1 MNSFFNPS
9 LEHDA
14 CGVGFV
20 ARLDGVPHRHV
31 IRDAVTSM
39 RRMAHR
45 GGHVHGDGCGGDGAG
60 ILTPIPHDFF
70 LAQWPELARCEK
82 PWAVAQLFM
91 PHDPVLQQ
99 AVSVCAANELASL
112 GLHIEAERAVPVATD
127 ILSADAARSM
137 PVMRQW
143 LICVADAACRG
154 EALERKLYLAR
165 RCVERRV
172 ADMLRGCGADVS
184 TFYVASLSART
195 IVYKGMLAGGNLADL
210 YGDLTHPQ
218 FTAPFAVFHERFSTN
233 TLPAWR
239 LAQPFRLVA
248 HNGEINT
255 LNGNKARMRIR
266 ESALKS
272 AVLGDELVRALPVI
286 VPGGSDS
293 ASFDNVLELL
303 VRAGWDVPHALM
315 GMVPEPFGTA
325 FVMGDNKRAFYEYH
339 AAFMEPWDGPTCM
352 VFTDGEKR
360 VGALLDRNGLRPC
373 RYSVSK
379 DGVVVLASE
388 SGVADL
394 DPAARRGILRPRR
407 MLMADV
413 AQHRLLADAEIKGR
427 VIREHP
433 YRRWLTGHSVR
444 LEDLPPAPS
453 GGVTPHD
460 NAPEAELQQRIF
472 GMDDAVIRRIV
483 LPMCRDA
490 QEPVGAMGLD
500 SPLAVLDARPQPL
513 FAYFKQHFAQVTNPP
528 IDPLR
533 EALSLSLMQFLGCER
548 NILEPTPEHCA
559 MLRLPH
565 PIVNEQD
572 MARLRQCTHTHV
584 RLASLD
590 ATFPPHQADA
600 LADVLER
607 LCADADSALAQGAT
621 LLAISDAAAG
631 RQRVPVPALLAIAAV
646 HQHLIR
652 QGTRHTC
659 ALIAESGQ
667 AFEAMHVTL
676 LLALGANALHPYA
689 ALRAVSA
696 LAEAGRV
703 PGKNAHE
710 ARGAYITALK
720 KGLLKAM
727 ARLGISTVR
736 SFWGAQC
743 FEAVGLSNAVVKQF
757 FPGVIS
763 RIGGLHLADIAREA
777 AARHAHALK
786 QDAAPRQTHAWTPQS
801 VRLVH
806 TAVHTGSAQAYADFA
821 QAADEPAQPITLRHT
836 WQLQKTNPVPLDT
849 VEPVAALIARFS
861 GAAMSL
867 GSISAQAHETIAI
880 GCNSVGARSNGGEG
894 GEDPARNTPD
904 SLGRDRR
911 SHVRQLASGRFGVT
925 AEYLAFA
932 DEVQIKMAQGAK
944 PGEGGQ
950 LPAYKVTAEIAALR
964 GSMPGVSL
972 ISPPPHHDIYSIEDL
987 AQCIFDIKTL
997 RPDLRIS
1004 VKLVAQHGVGTVA
1017 VGVVKAGAHIVCIS
1031 GHDGGTG
1038 AAPLSSINHVGLPWE
1053 MGLAEAHQAL
1063 VANGLRHEVRLQ
1075 ADGLMRTGR
1084 DVVTAFLLGADE
1096 VAFGTS
1102 LLVAV
1107 GCVLCRQCHKGR
1119 CQAGIAT
1126 QDPSLRAAFSGT
1138 PEHVARYLQFVAEDT
1153 RRHMA
1158 ALGIHRVDDMVGQA
1172 SLLTADATPPKAA
1185 RLHMED
1191 MLRALPCA
1199 GKPLCREALPVRP
1212 VTALETALDQCAE
1225 SLVRGE
1231 KPQATYTGHVQ
1242 NIDRAVGTRLS
1253 GRFAREGLTFPDHA
1267 LSIHLHGSAG
1277 QSVGAFLSRGI
1288 TLKMTGDANDYA
1300 GKGLSGGIL
1309 IITPEAQDDPVQ
1321 EQAVAGNVALY
1332 GASAGEA
1339 WFCGAAG
1346 ERFAV
1351 RNSGATA
1358 VVEGVGDHACEY
1370 MTGGV
1375 VLVLGEC
1382 GYNFAAGMSGGMA
1395 FVYDP
1400 GERFQNRCNTDSV
1413 DLESLCAHE
1422 DIELVRRLLA
1432 QHVAHT
1438 GSLRAQAL
1446 LDDWD
1451 AALSLFV
1458 KVMPLEYK
1466 DALARQSREHPH
1478 GTDTVSATEEVFHP
1492 GEDHR

>member
-1 MNSFFNPS
+1 MNRIFNPA

-20 ARLDGVPHRHV
+20 ARLDGVPQRHV
-31 IRDAVTSM
+31 ISDAITSM

-45 GGHVHGDGCGGDGAG
+45 GGHVHDGCGGDGAG
-60 ILTPIPHDFF
+60 ILTPIPHQFF
-70 LAQWPELARCEK
+70 VAQWPKLGHCTR

-99 AVSVCAANELASL
+99 AVRVCAANELAGL
-112 GLHIEAERAVPVATD
+112 GLHIEAERDVPVD
-127 ILSADAARSM
+127 PHILMEDAARTM

-143 LICVADAACRG
+143 LLYAADNTCRG

-165 RCVERRV
+165 RCMERSV
-172 ADMLRGCGADVS
+172 GDMLRGCAADAS
-184 TFYVASLSART
+184 SFYVASLSSRT
-195 IVYKGMLAGGNLADL
+195 IIYKGMLAGGNLADL
-210 YGDLTHPQ
+210 YPDLNHPQ

-233 TLPAWR
+233 TLPAWH

-286 VPGGSDS
+286 EPGGSDS

-315 GMVPEPFGTA
+315 GMVPEPFGSA

-379 DGVVVLASE
+379 EGVVVLASE
-388 SGVADL
+388 SGVAEL
-394 DPAARRGILRPRR
+394 APGAQRGILRPRR
-407 MLMADV
+407 MLMADMS
-413 AQHRLLADAEIKGR
+413 QHRLLADAEIKGR
-427 VIREHP
+427 VIRERP
-433 YRRWLTGHSVR
+433 YRRWLTAHSVR
-444 LEDLPPAPS
+444 LEDLPPAHS
-453 GGVTPHD
+453 GIASHYDKGQ
-460 NAPEAELQQRIF
+460 EKELQQKIF
-472 GMDDAVIRRIV
+472 GMDDAVIRRIL

-500 SPLAVLDARPQPL
+500 SPLAVLDSRPQPL

-548 NILEPTPEHCA
+548 NLLEPTPEHCA
-559 MLRLPH
+559 MLRLSH
-565 PIVNEQD
+565 PVLNAQGME
-572 MARLRQCTHTHV
+572 RLCHSTRSTI
-584 RLASLD
+584 RLARLD
-590 ATFPPHQADA
+590 ATFSTQQTDT

-607 LCADADSALAQGAT
+607 LCADADTALAQGAT

-631 RQRVPVPALLAIAAV
+631 KERVPVPALLAITAV

-667 AFEAMHVTL
+667 AFEVMHITL
-676 LLALGANALHPYA
+676 LLAFGANAVHPYA
-689 ALRAVSA
+689 ALRAVSS

-703 PGKNAHE
+703 PGKNGHE
-710 ARGAYITALK
+710 ASEAYIAALK

-727 ARLGISTVR
+727 ARLGISTIR
-736 SFWGAQC
+736 SFWGSQC
-743 FEAVGLSNAVVKQF
+743 FEAVGLSNSVVKQF
-757 FPGVIS
+757 FPGMVS
-763 RIGGLHLADIAREA
+763 RLGGLHLADIAHEA
-777 AARHAHALK
+777 TARHALALEEGET
-786 QDAAPRQTHAWTPQS
+786 PRQIHAWTPQS
-801 VRLVH
+801 IRLLH
-806 TAVHTGSAQAYADFA
+806 TAVQTGDAKAYADFA
-821 QAADEPAQPITLRHT
+821 KAADEPLQPITLRHT
-836 WQLQKTNPVPLDT
+836 WRFRHTNPVALDT
-849 VEPVAALIARFS
+849 VEPSSSIIARFS

-894 GEDPARNTPD
+894 GEDPIRNTPD

-1004 VKLVAQHGVGTVA
+1004 VKLVAQYGVGTVA

-1038 AAPLSSINHVGLPWE
+1038 AAPLSSINHVGMPWE

-1063 VANGLRHEVRLQ
+1063 VANGLRRHVRLQ

-1102 LLVAV
+1102 LLVST

-1138 PEHVARYLQFVAEDT
+1138 PEHVARYLNFVAEDV
-1153 RRHMA
+1153 RCHMA
-1158 ALGIHRVDDMVGQA
+1158 RLGIQRVEDMVGLG
-1172 SLLTADATPPKAA
+1172 SLLTPAAIPPKAA
-1185 RLHMED
+1185 HLHTED
-1191 MLRALPCA
+1191 MLQDLPFA
-1199 GKPLCREALPVRP
+1199 GMPLCRDALHIRP
-1212 VTALETALDQCAE
+1212 ATALEADLDHCAK
-1225 SLVRGE
+1225 SLVCGE
-1231 KPQATYTGHVQ
+1231 KAKLTYTGIIQ
-1242 NIDRAVGTRLS
+1242 NTDRAVGTRLS
-1253 GRFAREGLTFPDHA
+1253 GRFAREGLHFPDHA
-1267 LSIHLHGSAG
+1267 LTAHLHGSAG

-1288 TLKMTGDANDYA
+1288 TLNICGDANDYA

-1309 IITPEAQDDPVQ
+1309 IVRPEAQDLLQ
-1321 EQAVAGNVALY
+1321 EQTVAGNVALY
-1332 GASAGEA
+1332 GATAGEA
-1339 WFCGAAG
+1339 WFCGTAG

-1351 RNSGATA
+1351 RNSGAIA

-1370 MTGGV
+1370 MTGGI

-1432 QHVAHT
+1432 QHVEYT
-1438 GSLRAQAL
+1438 GSVRAQAL
-1446 LDDWD
+1446 LGNWD
-1451 AALSLFV
+1451 AVLSLFV

-1466 DALARQSREHPH
+1466 DALARQSREHIH
-1478 GTDTVSATEEVFHP
+1478 SADTASATEEVYQ
-1492 GEDHR
+1492 GEEQR

>member
-1 MNSFFNPS
+1 MNSFYNPA

-20 ARLDGVPHRHV
+20 ARLDGVPHQHV
-31 IRDAVTSM
+31 VSDAITSM

-45 GGHVHGDGCGGDGAG
+45 GGHVHDGLGGDGAG

-70 LAQWPELARCEK
+70 MAQWPELGRCEK

-99 AVSVCAANELASL
+99 AVSTCAADELASM
-112 GLHIEAERAVPVATD
+112 GLHIEAERTVPVETH
-127 ILSADAARSM
+127 ILTEDAARTI
-137 PVMRQW
+137 PAMRQW
-143 LICVADAACRG
+143 LICAADTTCRG
-154 EALERKLYLAR
+154 ERLERTLYLAR
-165 RCVERRV
+165 RCMERSV
-172 ADMLRGCGADVS
+172 GDMLRGCGADAS
-184 TFYVASLSART
+184 TFYVASLSSRT
-195 IVYKGMLAGGNLADL
+195 IIYKGMLAGANLADL
-210 YGDLTHPQ
+210 YTDLNHPQ
-218 FTAPFAVFHERFSTN
+218 FIAPFAIFHERFSTN
-233 TLPAWR
+233 TLPAWH

-272 AVLGDELVRALPVI
+272 AVLGDDLMRALPVI

-293 ASFDNVLELL
+293 ASFDNALELL

-315 GMVPEPFGTA
+315 GMVPEPFGKA

-339 AAFMEPWDGPTCM
+339 AALMEPWDGPTCM

-373 RYSVSK
+373 RYSLSK
-379 DGVVVLASE
+379 DGVVLLASE
-388 SGVADL
+388 SGVVDL
-394 DPAARRGILRPRR
+394 PPTARRGILRPRR
-407 MLMADV
+407 MLMADMT
-413 AQHRLLADAEIKGR
+413 QHRLMTDAEIKGR

-444 LEDLPPAPS
+444 LEDLPPALS
-453 GGVTPHD
+453 GGMSEHTIG
-460 NAPEAELQQRIF
+460 PEKELQQKIF
-472 GMDDAVIRRIV
+472 GMDDALIRRIL

-548 NILEPTPEHCA
+548 NLLEPTPEHCG

-565 PIVNEQD
+565 PILNAQD
-572 MARLRQCTHTHV
+572 MARLRHCTHSTV

-590 ATFPPHQADA
+590 ATFPPQQQNRM
-600 LADVLER
+600 ADVLER
-607 LCADADSALAQGAT
+607 LCADADTALAQGAT
-621 LLAISDAAAG
+621 LLAISDVATG
-631 RQRVPVPALLAIAAV
+631 RERVPVPALLAIAAV

-652 QGTRHTC
+652 QGTRHSC

-667 AFEAMHVTL
+667 TFEVMHSTL
-676 LLALGANALHPYA
+676 LLALGANAIHPYA
-689 ALRAVSA
+689 VLRTVSA
-696 LAEAGRV
+696 WAEAGRV
-703 PGKNAHE
+703 PGKSAHE
-710 ARGAYITALK
+710 ACAAYITALK

-736 SFWGAQC
+736 SFWGSQC
-743 FEAVGLSNAVVKQF
+743 FEAVGLSSAVVQQF
-757 FPGVIS
+757 FPGVVS
-763 RIGGLHLADIAREA
+763 RLGGLQLADIAREA
-777 AARHAHALK
+777 AMRHAQALE
-786 QDAAPRQTHAWTPQS
+786 QVEIPRQVHAWTAQS
-801 VRLVH
+801 VRLLH
-806 TAVHTGSAQAYADFA
+806 TAVRTGNTQAYADFVTL
-821 QAADEPAQPITLRHT
+821 ADEPAQPITLRHT
-836 WQLQKTNPVPLDT
+836 WQFQNTAPVLLDT
-849 VEPVAALIARFS
+849 VEPTTSIIKRFS

-867 GSISAQAHETIAI
+867 GSISTQAHETIAM
-880 GCNSVGARSNGGEG
+880 GCNCVGARSNGGEG
-894 GEDPARNTPD
+894 GEDPTRNTPD

-1063 VANGLRHEVRLQ
+1063 IANGLRQEVRLQ

-1102 LLVAV
+1102 LLVAL

-1126 QDPSLRAAFSGT
+1126 QDTALRAAFSGT
-1138 PEHVARYLQFVAEDT
+1138 PEHVARYLNFVAEDT

-1158 ALGIHRVDDMVGQA
+1158 QLGIQKVDAMVGLA
-1172 SLLTADATPPKAA
+1172 SLLKPGAIPPKSA

-1191 MLRALPCA
+1191 MLHALPCA
-1199 GKPLCREALPVRP
+1199 GAPLHQESLHIRP
-1212 VTALETALDQCAE
+1212 ATTLETALDHCAD
-1225 SLVRGE
+1225 SLLRGE
-1231 KPQATYTGHVQ
+1231 KPQVTYNGCIQ
-1242 NIDRAVGTRLS
+1242 NTDRAVGTRLS

-1267 LSIHLHGSAG
+1267 LTLQLRGSAG

-1288 TLKMTGDANDYA
+1288 TLKISGDANDYA

-1309 IITPEAQDDPVQ
+1309 IVKPDAQYNAP
-1321 EQAVAGNVALY
+1321 EQAVTGNVALY
-1332 GASAGEA
+1332 GATAGEA
-1339 WFCGAAG
+1339 WFGGTAG

-1370 MTGGV
+1370 MTGGI

-1382 GYNFAAGMSGGMA
+1382 GYNFAAGMSGGIA

-1400 GERFQNRCNTDSV
+1400 DERFQNRCNTDSV
-1413 DLESLCAHE
+1413 DLESLCAQE
-1422 DIELVRRLLA
+1422 DMELVRRLLA
-1432 QHVAHT
+1432 LHIKYT
-1438 GSLRAQAL
+1438 GSTRAQAL

-1451 AALSLFV
+1451 AARSLFV
-1458 KVMPLEYK
+1458 KIMPLEYK
-1466 DALARQSREHPH
+1466 DALVRQSREHPH
-1478 GTDTVSATEEVFHP
+1478 STDTVAATEEVFHR
-1492 GEDHR
+1492 GEDKR